1 MVVIRQF
8 FPDRATRHDTDD
20 AAPPQTAVGSLA
32 AVSLRTEITDVA
44 GRAVVALTGSVDLA
58 TVPTLQNAL
67 ARAIVE
73 RAGEVVA
80 VDLDAVDTVDD
91 VALGILLGAA
101 GRARRNGGDVVIVCA
116 NDNLREKF
124 ALTGLDR
131 AITVTMTLANP

>member
-1 MVVIRQF
+1 MSL
-8 FPDRATRHDTDD
+8 
-20 AAPPQTAVGSLA
+20 TAE
-32 AVSLRTEITDVA
+32 TTDVA
-44 GRAVVALTGSVDLA
+44 GHAVVALTGSVDLS

-73 RAGEVVA
+73 RSGEVVA

-131 AITVTMTLANP
+131 AISVTTSLADL